1 MAQRIRD
8 VMTAQPIALAATAS
22 VQDAARAMRDD
33 DIGDVI
39 VLDDRGSMCGVVTDR
54 DIVVRA
60 AADDRRPS
68 EVLLGDICSRDVIA
82 IGPNDAT
89 EDAVRMMREHALRRL
104 PVTENDKPVGIVS
117 LGDLAIERDPESVLA
132 GISAAPPNN

>member
-1 MAQRIRD
+1 MAQKIRD
-8 VMTAQPIALAATAS
+8 VMTPNPTALPASAS
-22 VQDAARAMRDD
+22 VHQAALAMRDS

-39 VLDDRGSMCGVVTDR
+39 VLDENGTICGVVTDR

-68 EVLLGDICSRDVIA
+68 ELRLGEICSPNVATVGPTDDV
-82 IGPNDAT
+82 D
-89 EDAVRMMREHALRRL
+89 DAVRTMREQALRRL
-104 PVTENDKPVGIVS
+104 PVAQDHRPVGIVS

-132 GISAAPPNN
+132 GISAAPGNT